1 MPMPSEAPSRGR
13 RERPRCLL
21 RQGRYRLAEKA
32 FSVTL
37 ARLHGPLE
45 TAGRQMPLPASA
57 ALQKRAPHV
66 LIVLIR
72 GRHSYALFGRCL
84 LYMRRKGTPRAK
96 QGGEHVLAVKTDN
109 RQAVDRNNIH
119 MAQCVLKAV
128 KALYRPSARP
138 SGTGDQEALFPFQEM
153 VTARLA
159 PAQAIQKSLQVLGK
173 IVPVDGR
180 DPDNRLGGNE
190 SLIVFRKIIIDHAP
204 ASLLQS
210 PHPFPH
216 ARQHLMSRLFRCR
229 ASASPPASDNPFK
242 MLSLAA
248 EVKPS
253 WLGLAH
259 TTNIDM
265 ATSLSVEI
273 FPFKTTCTATLGS
286 LFRARHPEASWG
298 KQ

>member
-96 QGGEHVLAVKTDN
+96 QGGEHVLAVKTYGPVCPQGGQGIVSPLGPSL
-109 RQAVDRNNIH
+109 RHR
-119 MAQCVLKAV
+119 
-128 KALYRPSARP
+128 RPRGSFSLSGNGYGASRTGAGDPEKP
-138 SGTGDQEALFPFQEM
+138 SG
-153 VTARLA
+153 
-159 PAQAIQKSLQVLGK
+159 S
-173 IVPVDGR
+173 
-180 DPDNRLGGNE
+180 
-190 SLIVFRKIIIDHAP
+190 
-204 ASLLQS
+204 
-210 PHPFPH
+210 
-216 ARQHLMSRLFRCR
+216 RQDR
-229 ASASPPASDNPFK
+229 ASR
-242 MLSLAA
+242 
-248 EVKPS
+248 
-253 WLGLAH
+253 
-259 TTNIDM
+259 
-265 ATSLSVEI
+265 
-273 FPFKTTCTATLGS
+273 
-286 LFRARHPEASWG
+286 RA
-298 KQ
+298 

>member
-1 MPMPSEAPSRGR
+1 
-13 RERPRCLL
+13 
-21 RQGRYRLAEKA
+21 
-32 FSVTL
+32 
-37 ARLHGPLE
+37 
-45 TAGRQMPLPASA
+45 MPLPTSA

-72 GRHSYALFGRCL
+72 GRHSYALFGRRL
-84 LYMRRKGTPRAK
+84 PYMRRKGTPRAK
-96 QGGEHVLAVKTDN
+96 QGLEHVLAVKTDN

-190 SLIVFRKIIIDHAP
+190 SLIVFRKIIVDHAP
-204 ASLLQS
+204 AFAPAKPPPIPARPATPDVPLIQVQS
-210 PHPFPH
+210 
-216 ARQHLMSRLFRCR
+216 
-229 ASASPPASDNPFK
+229 
-242 MLSLAA
+242 
-248 EVKPS
+248 
-253 WLGLAH
+253 LGL
-259 TTNIDM
+259 
-265 ATSLSVEI
+265 
-273 FPFKTTCTATLGS
+273 TARL
-286 LFRARHPEASWG
+286 
-298 KQ
+298 

>member
-119 MAQCVLKAV
+119 MAQGIVSPLGPS
-128 KALYRPSARP
+128 LRHRRPRGSFSLSGNGYGASRTGAGDPEKP
-138 SGTGDQEALFPFQEM
+138 SG
-153 VTARLA
+153 
-159 PAQAIQKSLQVLGK
+159 S
-173 IVPVDGR
+173 
-180 DPDNRLGGNE
+180 
-190 SLIVFRKIIIDHAP
+190 
-204 ASLLQS
+204 
-210 PHPFPH
+210 
-216 ARQHLMSRLFRCR
+216 RQDR
-229 ASASPPASDNPFK
+229 ASR
-242 MLSLAA
+242 
-248 EVKPS
+248 
-253 WLGLAH
+253 
-259 TTNIDM
+259 
-265 ATSLSVEI
+265 
-273 FPFKTTCTATLGS
+273 
-286 LFRARHPEASWG
+286 RA
-298 KQ
+298 